1 MASLF
6 YFLAGNMTDTKKEF
20 NESDVEH
27 FLQWVRDNFTEGVEP
42 IQKEKITLSEV
53 LQSIDSEIIM

>member
-1 MASLF
+1 MKD
-6 YFLAGNMTDTKKEF
+6 NKKEF

-27 FLQWVRDNFTEGVEP
+27 FLQWVRDNFVEGVEP
-42 IQKEKITLSEV
+42 IEKEKITLSEV